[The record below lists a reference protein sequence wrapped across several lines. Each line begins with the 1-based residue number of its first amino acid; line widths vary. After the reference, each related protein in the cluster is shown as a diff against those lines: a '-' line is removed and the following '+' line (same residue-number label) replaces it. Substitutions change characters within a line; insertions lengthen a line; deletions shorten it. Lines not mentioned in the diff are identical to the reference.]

1 MVISAVKGGRP
12 GSVVTEGEENKAG
25 WEESVLG
32 CGLAGSRVRA
42 RVDPGKQQA
51 LVHGAHLPTPL
62 TARTLLLPPPPPP
75 GSLHQEKDAEW

>member
-25 WEESVLG
+25 WEESILG

-51 LVHGAHLPTPL
+51 PVHGVHHPTLL
-62 TARTLLLPPPPPP
+62 TARTLLRPPPP
-75 GSLHQEKDAEW
+75 